1 MFGVKKTACQEATP
15 YAIRADF
22 CRIFQQDMN
31 RLYLLSYLLTA
42 DEAMAELCFVRT
54 LEASEKGNSVFKE
67 WARSWVRRTIIQNAI
82 QIVRPQPAGSASGPS
97 ADHRPGRHTIQPVE
111 MDEIV
116 ELPVFERFVFV
127 ISVLEGYSDQE
138 CSLLLNCSR
147 AEIVKSRTRT
157 LQKIGKSAMPSARQ
171 ASVKPDGPVLRGD
184 AESTNQMQSISHLA
198 AWA

>member
-31 RLYLLSYLLTA
+31 RLYLLSYLLTG
-42 DEAMAELCFVRT
+42 DEAMAELCFVRA

-82 QIVRPQPAGSASGPS
+82 QIVRSQPTGGASGSS
-97 ADHRPGRHTIQPVE
+97 ADHRHTIKPVE

-116 ELPVFERFVFV
+116 ELPLFERFVFV

-138 CSLLLNCSR
+138 CSVLLNCSR

-157 LQKIGKSAMPSARQ
+157 LQKIGKSVMPNARQ
-171 ASVKPDGPVLRGD
+171 ASVKTDGPVLRGD
-184 AESTNQMQSISHLA
+184 AETTNQMQSISHLA